1 MHDDVKG
8 SAISETQS
16 AGETSKGSYISAL
29 LKQKSSEDDKTC
41 EVRISGIPEFKSV
54 SSEHLME
61 HLEIQKEA
69 TTSAT
74 RMGKFRPEP
83 I

>member
-1 MHDDVKG
+1 M
-8 SAISETQS
+8 SETQS

-54 SSEHLME
+54 SSEKKPRQLDIIQHEEKAMISIME
-61 HLEIQKEA
+61 HLKI
-69 TTSAT
+69 
-74 RMGKFRPEP
+74 
-83 I
+83 